1 MRTLIDGYNLM
12 FAAGVMGHRFGP
24 DGLRKARTR
33 FLNDLAS
40 KLGPVE
46 AHLTTVV
53 FDVRKAPEGRPA
65 ESTHKGIRTVFAVA
79 NPTADER
86 IDELIRAHG
95 DPKRLTVVSSD
106 NQVRASAR
114 RRGATS
120 VSSDEYLDRLDRA
133 NGRAGRR
140 PRSRPAPRSR
150 RASSEAEA
158 AYWAESLRR
167 RRAVG
172 RSEAGLRSRPDVP
185 DRRGASPDR
194 PRDRQ
199 GSGRGWL
206 RAPIHAGSGRPGT
219 PGARRPNPS
228 VRHSFRFV
236 RARAEGR
243 LWGL

>member
-12 FAAGVMGHRFGP
+12 FAAGLMGKRFGP

-33 FLNDLAS
+33 FLDRLAS

-65 ESTHKGIRTVFAVA
+65 ESAYKGIQTVFAVSS
-79 NPTADER
+79 PTADER

-120 VSSDEYLDRLDRA
+120 ISSDDFLDRLDRA
-133 NGRAGRR
+133 NFQK
-140 PRSRPAPRSR
+140 SKPAEPPEPEKPS
-150 RASSEAEA
+150 SMSEAEA
-158 AYWAESLRR
+158 AYWAEQFRE
-167 RRAVG
+167 VE
-172 RSEAGLRSRPDVP
+172 RSGELKQAFERDPVFPTDEELARIAREVERESR
-185 DRRGASPDR
+185 
-194 PRDRQ
+194 
-199 GSGRGWL
+199 
-206 RAPIHAGSGRPGT
+206 
-219 PGARRPNPS
+219 
-228 VRHSFRFV
+228 
-236 RARAEGR
+236 EGR
-243 LWGL
+243 

>member
-12 FAAGVMGHRFGP
+12 FAAGLMGTRFGP

-53 FDVRKAPEGRPA
+53 FDVRKAPDGRPA

-95 DPKRLTVVSSD
+95 EPKRLTVVSSD
-106 NQVRASAR
+106 NQVRASAK

-120 VSSDEYLDRLDRA
+120 ISSDDFLDQLDRA
-133 NGRAGRR
+133 KRRRSEPSEPAG
-140 PRSRPAPRSR
+140 PEKPSSL
-150 RASSEAEA
+150 SEAEA
-158 AYWAESLRR
+158 AYWAREFGE
-167 RRAVG
+167 VE
-172 RSEAGLRSRPDVP
+172 RSGELKQAFE
-185 DRRGASPDR
+185 
-194 PRDRQ
+194 RDPMFP
-199 GSGRGWL
+199 SDEE
-206 RAPIHAGSGRPGT
+206 I
-219 PGARRPNPS
+219 ARI
-228 VRHSFRFV
+228 
-236 RARAEGR
+236 AREVEREGR
-243 LWGL
+243 EGR

>member
-12 FAAGVMGHRFGP
+12 FAAGLMGHRFGP

-65 ESTHKGIRTVFAVA
+65 ESNHKGIRTVFAVA

-86 IDELIRAHG
+86 IDELIRAHS

-120 VSSDEYLDRLDRA
+120 VSSDDFLDRLDRA
-133 NGRAGRR
+133 SRPRAGAA
-140 PRSRPAPRSR
+140 PPAGPEKPTSL
-150 RASSEAEA
+150 SEAEA
-158 AYWAESLRR
+158 AYWAREF
-167 RRAVG
+167 G
-172 RSEAGLRSRPDVP
+172 EIDRSGELKQAFERDPMFPSDEELARIAREVDKEAR
-185 DRRGASPDR
+185 
-194 PRDRQ
+194 
-199 GSGRGWL
+199 
-206 RAPIHAGSGRPGT
+206 
-219 PGARRPNPS
+219 
-228 VRHSFRFV
+228 
-236 RARAEGR
+236 EGR
-243 LWGL
+243 

>member
-12 FAAGVMGHRFGP
+12 FAAGLMGTKFGR

-65 ESTHKGIRTVFAVA
+65 ESTHKGIQMVFAVA

-86 IDELIRAHG
+86 IDELIRAHS

-120 VSSDEYLDRLDRA
+120 VSSDDFLDRLDRTK
-133 NGRAGRR
+133 RE
-140 PRSRPAPRSR
+140 PDAPSEPEKP
-150 RASSEAEA
+150 SSLSEAEA
-158 AYWAESLRR
+158 AYWAEEFGEVERSGELRQAFER
-167 RRAVG
+167 DPMFPTDEELARIAREVE
-172 RSEAGLRSRPDVP
+172 RESR
-185 DRRGASPDR
+185 
-194 PRDRQ
+194 
-199 GSGRGWL
+199 
-206 RAPIHAGSGRPGT
+206 
-219 PGARRPNPS
+219 
-228 VRHSFRFV
+228 
-236 RARAEGR
+236 EGR
-243 LWGL
+243 